1 MIINMWS
8 GPRNISTAMMR
19 SFENRKDTDVIDE
32 PFYAYYLKKTKLKH
46 PMYKEIIA
54 RYETD
59 YNLIIDRITSE
70 INTIV
75 FIKHMTQHINL
86 NSDLSW
92 INKGKNIFLLRDP
105 IKVINSYIKNNDILN
120 SSDIGFPEQLKIF
133 KYIKKNTNSNFIVI
147 NADSLLKNPKIILSS
162 VCKKFEIKFDERM
175 LTWKSGKRS
184 SDGIWSKIWYKNVIK
199 SEKFQFLQEKKIE
212 IPSKY
217 NKIYEECL
225 EIYKELNQ
233 YSIKT

>member
-1 MIINMWS
+1 MWS

-19 SFENRKDTDVIDE
+19 SFENRIDTDVVDE
-32 PFYAYYLKKTKLKH
+32 PFYAYYLKKTGLKH

-54 RYETD
+54 NYETD
-59 YNLIIDRITSE
+59 YNKIVDNITS
-70 INTIV
+70 NKNKIV

-105 IKVINSYIKNNDILN
+105 IKVIKSYIKNNNIIN

-133 KYIKKNTNSNFIVI
+133 KYVKKNNKTNFIVI
-147 NADSLLKNPKIILSS
+147 NADNILKNPKIILSEI
-162 VCKKFEIKFDERM
+162 CKKLQIKFDKRM
-175 LTWKSGKRS
+175 LSWKRGERP

-199 SEKFQFLQEKKIE
+199 SEKFQLQKIKKIK
-212 IPSKY
+212 IPIKY

-225 EIYKELNQ
+225 EIYKELNH
-233 YSIKT
+233 YSIK

>member
-19 SFENRKDTDVIDE
+19 SFENRNDTNVIDE
-32 PFYAYYLKKTKLKH
+32 PFYAYYLKKTELKH
-46 PMYKEIIA
+46 PMYKEIID

-59 YNLIIDRITSE
+59 YNTIIDLITND
-70 INTIV
+70 IDKII

-86 NSDLSW
+86 DYDLTW

-105 IKVINSYIKNNDILN
+105 NKVINSYIKKNNILN

-133 KYIKKNTNSNFIVI
+133 KYVKKNNKSNFVVI
-147 NADSLLKNPKIILSS
+147 NADYLLKNPKIILSQLCS
-162 VCKKFEIKFDERM
+162 SFKIKFDKRM
-175 LTWKSGKRS
+175 LSWKSGERS
-184 SDGIWSKIWYKNVIK
+184 SDGIWSKVWYKNVIK
-199 SEKFQFLQEKKIE
+199 SEKFQLKQTEKIKI
-212 IPSKY
+212 PNKY
-217 NKIYEECL
+217 NEIYEECL

-233 YSIKT
+233 YSIKL

>member
-1 MIINMWS
+1 MWS

-19 SFENRKDTDVIDE
+19 SFENRIDTDVVDE
-32 PFYAYYLKKTKLKH
+32 PFYAYYLKKTGLKH

-54 RYETD
+54 NYETD
-59 YNLIIDRITSE
+59 YNKIVDNITT
-70 INTIV
+70 NKNKIV

-105 IKVINSYIKNNDILN
+105 IKVIKSYIKNNNIIN

-133 KYIKKNTNSNFIVI
+133 KYVKKNNKSNFVVI
-147 NADSLLKNPKIILSS
+147 NADNILKNPKIILSEI
-162 VCKKFEIKFDERM
+162 CKNFQIKFDKRM
-175 LTWKSGKRS
+175 LTWKSGERT
-184 SDGIWSKIWYKNVIK
+184 SDGIWSKIWYNNVIK
-199 SEKFQFLQEKKIE
+199 SEKFQIPKTEKIK

-217 NKIYEECL
+217 NKIYKECL
-225 EIYKELNQ
+225 EIYNELNH
-233 YSIKT
+233 YSIKL